1 MDERQ
6 QKVLQLLDEHGPSL
20 YGHVAR
26 LTQCEHATRDL
37 MQDLFVKLQTI
48 DRFDQILDLYAYAWK
63 MATNLAFD
71 WHRRQRIVARSKES
85 VVCKEADEAQ
95 PLDQM
100 IQSEKIQQLLGATA
114 QLNDLARQVIVMRFM
129 EQASYDE
136 IALRLN
142 KKSGYLRSLCSKSLA
157 RLRDLL
163 SEQGPVQKDRG
174 CGHG

>member
-26 LTQCEHATRDL
+26 LTRCEHVTRDL
-37 MQDLFVKLQTI
+37 MQDLFVKLQTV
-48 DRFDQILDLYAYAWK
+48 DGFDQIQDLYAYAWR

-71 WHRRQRIVARSKES
+71 WHRRQRIVARSKDS
-85 VVCKEADEAQ
+85 VVSREIDGSH
-95 PLDQM
+95 PLDQV
-100 IQSEKIQQLLGATA
+100 IQSEQIQQLLGATA

-163 SEQGPVQKDRG
+163 SEQDAGQQDRR

>member
-1 MDERQ
+1 MDKRQ
-6 QKVLQLLDEHGPSL
+6 QSVLQLLEEHGQSL

-26 LTQCEHATRDL
+26 LTRREDVTRDL
-37 MQDLFVKLQTI
+37 MQDLFVKLQTVE
-48 DRFDQILDLYAYAWK
+48 DFDQIQDLYAYAWK

-71 WHRRQRIVARSKES
+71 WHRRQRIVKRSRDS
-85 VVCKEADEAQ
+85 VASREADGAH

-100 IQSEKIQQLLGATA
+100 IQSEQIQRLLGATA
-114 QLNDLARQVIVMRFM
+114 QLNDLARQVIVMRFV
-129 EQASYDE
+129 EQASYEE

-163 SEQGPVQKDRG
+163 SEQEAAQNDRG